1 MDSKQIGLILS
12 GALAALSLACATPA
26 PTSSGGGAPAADA
39 GPKYGGT
46 LRLDLDREA
55 QNFNPM
61 LKEGGVQEA
70 VLGGV
75 FTPLLRLEMS
85 EAVGYTGAK
94 VLPNM
99 AERWEVSPD
108 AASYTFY
115 LRKDLKWQN
124 KPPVNGRAI
133 TSEDIKYNLLR
144 FRDERTSMAKFI
156 VEDVSNVETPDP
168 YTVKVT
174 LKQPFAPFVSY
185 MAWDKMLFHPKEVVD
200 ANQLED
206 NPIGSGPFMFDSFQR
221 GVVTKLK
228 RNPDFFLKDAK
239 GNQLPYLDGYEIIKI
254 TDPSTAVAAFVSK
267 QIDLCGQCLRGN
279 AALADRVKSGAPDA
293 VWFSGQETGGTELYM
308 ANNKPPFNDVRVRQA
323 LRTGLD
329 TQGMIQALTQG
340 KGRLNVAGV
349 STGYKDWALP
359 EAEVKALYPYD
370 LPKAK
375 QLLKDAGL
383 PDSALKFTLYVGSN
397 SQSVVTFTELLEAQ
411 MRGIGFDVKIQ
422 IVDFAEIITRRRA
435 NDFVMFISGKSQEID
450 PDGNLVPVYHSK
462 GELNYSKIN
471 DAQLDTMLLRQR
483 TLLDVPERKKVIQD
497 ITRRIADQAFSLN
510 PIMDD
515 RHIYWRPYVK
525 GYNPHFYWG
534 FGQKFVETWLDK

>member
-1 MDSKQIGLILS
+1 MDSRHIGLVL
-12 GALAALSLACATPA
+12 GTTVTALSLACATPA
-26 PTSSGGGAPAADA
+26 PTGGGGGPVAAADPKSGGI
-39 GPKYGGT
+39 

-85 EAVGYTGAK
+85 EAVGYNGAK

-108 AASYTFY
+108 ATSYTFH

-124 KPPVNGRAI
+124 KAPVDGRAI

-156 VEDVSNVETPDP
+156 VEDVADVQTPYP
-168 YTVKVT
+168 YTVRVT
-174 LKQPFAPFVSY
+174 LKQPFAPFIPY
-185 MAWDKMLFHPKEVVD
+185 MAWDKMLFHPREVVD
-200 ANQLED
+200 AGQLDD
-206 NPIGSGPFMFDSFQR
+206 NPIGSGPFMLDSFQR

-239 GNQLPYLDGYEIIKI
+239 GNALPYLDGYEIIKI

-293 VWFSGQETGGTELYM
+293 VWFYGQEAGGTELYI
-308 ANNKPPFNDVRVRQA
+308 ANNKPPFNDLRVRQA
-323 LRTGLD
+323 LRVGLD

-349 STGYKDWALP
+349 STAYKEWALP
-359 EAEVKALYPYD
+359 EAEVKALYPFD
-370 LPKAK
+370 LTKAK
-375 QLLKDAGL
+375 ALLREAGYTDAG
-383 PDSALKFTLYVGSN
+383 PKFTLHVGNN
-397 SQSVVTFTELLEAQ
+397 SQSTITFTELLEAQ
-411 MRGIGFDVKIQ
+411 LRAIGFDAKIQ
-422 IVDFAEIITRRRA
+422 VVEWAEIISRRRA
-435 NDFVMFISGKSQEID
+435 NDFVMFTSGKSQEID
-450 PDGNLVPVYHSK
+450 SDGNLLPVYHSR

-471 DAQLDTMLLRQR
+471 DPQLDQMLLRQR
-483 TLLDVPERKKVIQD
+483 TLLDVSERKKLIQD

-515 RHIYWRPYVK
+515 RQIYRRPYVK
-525 GYNPHFYWG
+525 GYHPHFYWG
-534 FGQKFVETWLDK
+534 FGQKFLETWLDK